1 MTIQELYYDE
11 RFNNVVYFLSECGF
25 SSLEDL
31 KDFDFDELLFVPGVS
46 EEIIEDVKKLYVDIQ
61 NVQEQK
67 ADRETANEKDFRT
80 LSAEVIKPIPL
91 SVNFS
96 KDIELQNI
104 FLQCTDSLRAIF
116 KRVSSQDQIVGFR
129 SVIANMEPSEDID
142 KSVLLS
148 LCDGLDKHF
157 QEKSDAPEFI
167 SYSAEEETL
176 LRAVSIETIFAKDKR
191 GGAMIRYCNENGLS
205 TLWDLRDFDFSHKK
219 IKGLG
224 RDTAEVC
231 KNAYKLAVDQAIN
244 PVSVES
250 GKGTDPVKQFLE
262 MYTALKDSARNC
274 LLLKAQGQT
283 LQEIGESIGVTRERV
298 RQIIAKTVRKLNFV
312 NGPILE
318 KLMQGQGC
326 FYKSDIKKLFNV
338 PEHLDCFAY
347 ILQNS
352 ETIHYFEFADKF
364 VDSKLIPDDWEEQLR
379 TMMYELVG
387 DAVNYYDIL
396 DEVEA
401 ELANRELNFLDAS
414 DFMGF
419 LFEQRYIAM
428 GDYIMKRRGVYK
440 RICYD
445 TIRRYFKTGIKL
457 DSDDEN
463 QDMLRMREIISREY
477 AGYTL
482 PDNNRAITARVSP
495 DLILCGRDR
504 KSVV

>member
-1 MTIQELYYDE
+1 MTIQELYYDD
-11 RFNNVVYFLSECGF
+11 RFSNVVYFLSECGF

-46 EEIIEDVKKLYVDIQ
+46 EDIIEDVKKLYVDIQ

-67 ADRETANEKDFRT
+67 TDRETANEKDFPT
-80 LSAEVIKPIPL
+80 LSAEAIKPIPL

-116 KRVSSQDQIVGFR
+116 KRVSSQDQIAGFR
-129 SVIANMEPSEDID
+129 SAIANMEPSEDID

-176 LRAVSIETIFAKDKR
+176 LRAVSIETIFAKVKR

-298 RQIIAKTVRKLNFV
+298 RQIIAKTVRKLN
-312 NGPILE
+312 
-318 KLMQGQGC
+318 C
-326 FYKSDIKKLFNV
+326 
-338 PEHLDCFAY
+338 
-347 ILQNS
+347 
-352 ETIHYFEFADKF
+352 
-364 VDSKLIPDDWEEQLR
+364 
-379 TMMYELVG
+379 
-387 DAVNYYDIL
+387 
-396 DEVEA
+396 
-401 ELANRELNFLDAS
+401 
-414 DFMGF
+414 
-419 LFEQRYIAM
+419 
-428 GDYIMKRRGVYK
+428 
-440 RICYD
+440 
-445 TIRRYFKTGIKL
+445 
-457 DSDDEN
+457 
-463 QDMLRMREIISREY
+463 
-477 AGYTL
+477 
-482 PDNNRAITARVSP
+482 
-495 DLILCGRDR
+495 
-504 KSVV
+504 